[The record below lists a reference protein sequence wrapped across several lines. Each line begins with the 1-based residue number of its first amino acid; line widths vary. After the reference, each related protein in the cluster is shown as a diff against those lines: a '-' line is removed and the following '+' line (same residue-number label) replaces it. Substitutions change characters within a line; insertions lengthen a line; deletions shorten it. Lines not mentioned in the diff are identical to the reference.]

1 MRIHGAVAVGRR
13 RSGNIGRLAAA
24 TLFVALGACATQ
36 QQPAP
41 AAAPAAAPAGGALAA
56 ATAAAPALKLL
67 GVSEARPLALATVSI
82 TSVDR
87 LLTNGATLAQ
97 SVVPLPIEPAGLRD
111 MLLAQ
116 AGLSPEVA
124 ANLDLGAPSG
134 AVVVSTGSAGAT
146 GLVMAVAARGKAEAE
161 RVVAALGKQ
170 VGQRGDVVLI
180 DNGTGGKG
188 WVYRD
193 GSVIVFS
200 DDIEALARGARL
212 AEEARHAVVEDVTAT
227 LFPDAIARANGTDV
241 KTAIA
246 MLMAQM
252 QAAQAAQTP
261 GGAVSDRSL
270 ESVQD
275 MMALV
280 GDAEALELG
289 LVVDVGKGV
298 GLRGRLRARP
308 ATELEKVAKETQ
320 PYELDG
326 TLLAV
331 TPSPSFV
338 ASSSFGSFMRR
349 QLARQR
355 EHLQASKAKGAAGA
369 LAFMDALTAGL
380 AGQTGIAVGIAPT
393 TPYFT
398 GELAYPL
405 KDGAAAAAVA
415 GAFERLD
422 KDAAVALMEAQVG
435 KLPMFDW
442 TVKKEPV
449 SKLKTLHYTLTPSK
463 QSGMDPDVTKK
474 LFGKALDVYMAVAGT
489 RLLATFGRDA
499 KANLG
504 KLAAAK
510 PAAPTGA
517 LAETLAATK
526 GRDAFFHLDLQPMV
540 SLVGTFAKDK
550 RAEALA
556 KVKVPPIPVYGTA
569 GGDGAGKFFSAD
581 FTIPPAA
588 FAGAG
593 VVVKSTMGAAMGGG
607 GAVEPAPKKKGG
619 SGKK

>member
-1 MRIHGAVAVGRR
+1 MGAR
-13 RSGNIGRLAAA
+13 AA
-24 TLFVALGACATQ
+24 TLLVLSIGALGACAQQ

-41 AAAPAAAPAGGALAA
+41 ATPPAGGALAA
-56 ATAAAPALKLL
+56 APPAAAPALKLL

-134 AVVVSTGSAGAT
+134 AVVVSTGNAGAT

-161 RVVAALGKQ
+161 RVIAALGKQ

-180 DNGTGGKG
+180 DNGSGGKG

-200 DDIEALARGARL
+200 DDVEALARGARL

-246 MLMAQM
+246 MAMAQLA
-252 QAAQAAQTP
+252 AAQAAQAP
-261 GGAVSDRSL
+261 DAAANERSL
-270 ESVQD
+270 EGVQE
-275 MMALV
+275 MLALV
-280 GDAEALELG
+280 GDAEAIELG
-289 LVVDVGKGV
+289 LVVDVAKGV

-308 ATELEKVAKETQ
+308 ATELEKVAKDTH

-331 TPSPSFV
+331 PPTPSFV
-338 ASSSFGSFMRR
+338 ATSSVGTLMRR
-349 QLARQR
+349 QMARQR
-355 EHLQASKAKGAAGA
+355 ERLQASKTKGTAGA
-369 LAFMDALTAGL
+369 LAFMDALIAGL
-380 AGQTGIAVGIAPT
+380 AGQTGLAVGIAQT

-398 GELAYPL
+398 GELSYPL

-435 KLPMFDW
+435 KLPVFDW
-442 TVKKEPV
+442 TVKKEPAG
-449 SKLKTLHYTLTPSK
+449 KLKTLHYTLTPSK
-463 QSGMDPDVTKK
+463 QSGLDTEVTKK
-474 LFGKALDVYMAVAGT
+474 LFGKGLDVYMAVAGS
-489 RLLATFGRDA
+489 RVLATFGRDA

-526 GRDAFFHLDLQPMV
+526 GRDAFFHFDLQPLV
-540 SLVGTFAKDK
+540 TLVGAFAKDK

-556 KVKVPPIPVYGTA
+556 KAKIPPIPVYGTA
-569 GGDGAGKFFSAD
+569 GGDGAGRFWSAD

-593 VVVKSTMGAAMGGG
+593 VAVKATMGAAMGGG
-607 GAVEPAPKKKGG
+607 GASEPAPKKKGA
-619 SGKK
+619 GKKK